1 MAEPHVRGG
10 AEWGG
15 GWCGIIH
22 CVADPQVK
30 EIRSI
35 AQTAIGNKQTTPP
48 VALCHI
54 QFFNSCNPYP
64 RERLASL

>member
-1 MAEPHVRGG
+1 MRGG

-35 AQTAIGNKQTTPP
+35 AKTTIGNKQTTPP
-48 VALCHI
+48 VAL
-54 QFFNSCNPYP
+54 SYP
-64 RERLASL
+64 AFQLLLPISTRNLASL